1 MIMSE
6 VPTIPSMIHWQR
18 DRDGGTQVI
27 DAIFFDVGG
36 TILDES
42 REFET
47 WADWFGVPRHTFSAV
62 FGAVIARGLDYR
74 ETFRVFRPGF
84 DLAAERERRAAAG
97 KPESFGEEDLYPD
110 ARPCLTSLK
119 DQGLFVGLA
128 GNQPARAETIL
139 RALDLPVDVI
149 GTSDGW
155 GVEKPSPAFFERVI
169 REGGGDASSILYV
182 GDRPDNDVRPA
193 KEAGM
198 KTCLIRRGPWGH
210 ILNIPAVSEQC
221 LFRIDSL
228 DELPSLVAKHNAAS
242 G

>member
-1 MIMSE
+1 MID
-6 VPTIPSMIHWQR
+6 V
-18 DRDGGTQVI
+18 V
-27 DAIFFDVGG
+27 FFDVGG

-47 WADWFGVPRHTFSAV
+47 WADWLGVPRHTLSAV
-62 FGAVIARGLDYR
+62 LGAVIARGLDYR
-74 ETFRVFRPGF
+74 ETFRAFRPEF
-84 DLAAERERRAAAG
+84 DLEVERERRAAAG

-110 ARPCLTSLK
+110 ARPCLVSLK

-128 GNQPARAETIL
+128 GNQPTHAETIL
-139 RALDLPVDVI
+139 RALDLSVDVI
-149 GTSDGW
+149 GTSEGW
-155 GVEKPSPAFFERVI
+155 GVAKPSPAFFERVI

-193 KEAGM
+193 MAAGM

-210 ILNIPAVSEQC
+210 ILDIPAVAEQC

-242 G
+242 GQRVMRLAAVPTQGSGATG

>member
-1 MIMSE
+1 
-6 VPTIPSMIHWQR
+6 
-18 DRDGGTQVI
+18 VI
-27 DAIFFDVGG
+27 DAIVFDIGG

-42 REFET
+42 REFEA

-62 FGAVIARGLDYR
+62 FGAVLARGQNWQ

-84 DLAAERERRAAAG
+84 DLATELERRSAAG

-128 GNQPARAETIL
+128 GNQPAHAETIL
-139 RALDLPVDVI
+139 RALGLPVDVI
-149 GTSDGW
+149 GTSAGW
-155 GVEKPSPAFFERVI
+155 GVDKPSPAFFERVI
-169 REGGGDASSILYV
+169 REGGGDPSSILYV
-182 GDRPDNDVRPA
+182 GDRPDNDGRPA
-193 KEAGM
+193 LAAGM

-210 ILNIPAVSEQC
+210 ILDIPAVSEQC

-228 DELPSLVAKHNAAS
+228 AELPSLVAEHNAAP

>member
-1 MIMSE
+1 MIE
-6 VPTIPSMIHWQR
+6 
-18 DRDGGTQVI
+18 
-27 DAIFFDVGG
+27 AIFFDVGG

-42 REFET
+42 REFQT
-47 WADWFGVPRHTFSAV
+47 WADWLGVPRHMFSAV
-62 FGAVIARGLDYR
+62 FGAVIARGLDHR

-84 DLAAERERRAAAG
+84 DLATERERRAAAG

-139 RALDLPVDVI
+139 RALDLSVDVI

-182 GDRPDNDVRPA
+182 GDRPDNDARPA

-198 KTCLIRRGPWGH
+198 KACLIRRGPWGY
-210 ILNIPAVSEQC
+210 ILDIPAVSEQC

-228 DELPSLVAKHNAAS
+228 NELPSLVAKHNAAS